1 MIDFEGSMPSL
12 TLSETHTL
20 GVGTPCD
27 PLGSPCDPLGCQGD
41 PWDLEDIVPSE
52 VGQILYF
59 GTLISNYLKPSLKNN
74 NK

>member
-20 GVGTPCD
+20 GVGT
-27 PLGSPCDPLGCQGD
+27 PCDPLGCQGD